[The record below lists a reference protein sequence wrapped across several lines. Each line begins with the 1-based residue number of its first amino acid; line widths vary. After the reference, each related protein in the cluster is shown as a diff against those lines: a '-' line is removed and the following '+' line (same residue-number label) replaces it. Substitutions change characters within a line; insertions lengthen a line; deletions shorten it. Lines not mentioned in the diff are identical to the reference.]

1 MIHIITAVGVLICA
15 VALVGLAAPSSL
27 MPLASAAAG
36 SRPLRI
42 AAITGR
48 IILGAIVIVAAEQT
62 LYPWPMKI
70 LGVLFIMAGTLLAM
84 VNRKV
89 LDRWIE
95 AFKSN
100 SGAARAASLAALAV
114 GAFLIHA
121 SA

>member
-15 VALVGLAAPSSL
+15 IALVGLATPSSVTA
-27 MPLASAAAG
+27 LASAVAG

-42 AAITGR
+42 AAITAR
-48 IILGAIVIVAAEQT
+48 IIAGAILIVAAGQT

-84 VNRKV
+84 ADRKV
-89 LDRWIE
+89 LERWTE